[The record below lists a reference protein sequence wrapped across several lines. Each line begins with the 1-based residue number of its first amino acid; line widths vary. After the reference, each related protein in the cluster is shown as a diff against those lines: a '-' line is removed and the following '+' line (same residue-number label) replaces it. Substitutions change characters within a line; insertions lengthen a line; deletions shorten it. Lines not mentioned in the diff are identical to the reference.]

1 MYQHSCSGVGGT
13 GGTPSVRQNP
23 NWCQK
28 EADRTRRAKR
38 HPSPTD
44 SEHLPDRFRPC
55 MADMTQSFVQSVIE
69 GARRHTASRSS
80 RVRGLWYLGRMEA
93 TYPPTWQRRRT
104 PAHKNY
110 TGHSCT
116 TQSFPLC
123 PTWEPVSPSNTSIL
137 LGPSTYSVW
146 D

>member
-1 MYQHSCSGVGGT
+1 MYQHSCKALEALRQT
-13 GGTPSVRQNP
+13 SVHQNP

-28 EADRTRRAKR
+28 VADRTRRARR
-38 HPSPTD
+38 HPTPPWP
-44 SEHLPDRFRPC
+44 LPALHGGHD
-55 MADMTQSFVQSVIE
+55 QSFVQSERSTQTHCQSFIQTMRTMV
-69 GARRHTASRSS
+69 SRSH
-80 RVRGLWYLGRMEA
+80 GGHI
-93 TYPPTWQRRRT
+93 PTDVAKT
-104 PAHKNY
+104 KNSC
-110 TGHSCT
+110 TQKLHRHSCT